1 MIYLLGG
8 YMWLYVHRPFE
19 IWPILGAL
27 QVERGY
33 MLLMLVAWA
42 VYPYKG
48 LSWNRAFIGMI
59 AFSLALLGSWL
70 SSPYGGSKG
79 SLDAMDTYFKVLVF
93 FCVVV
98 TTVRTEKDL
107 RLLVLL
113 FLAANA
119 LYMGHSLREWFA
131 GRYESRMGVS
141 RMIGVDITWRDP
153 NAFAAT
159 LLFTLPLLVPFW
171 LEKPRRIPRWVILGY
186 ALACCFCISRTASRA
201 GFVGLL
207 AFLALLYVG
216 GSRRKLG
223 AIVTCG
229 VVGSVLLGLAVMFG
243 PEDLVSRYGSLLF
256 PEWAPPNAEESAAG
270 RLIGFQEGIRVWLQS
285 PLFGHGPAT
294 FAISTERGGQA
305 HNLIGQV
312 LSETGL
318 AGALGLLTLIACFFL
333 NWAEARRL
341 VGAEGSGPTD
351 DFAYQVVRALSY
363 CIVLMVL
370 MGWSGHNLFRYNW
383 QWFAAFQAIAV
394 CCIRRRVPA
403 RAPARAYAAPRV
415 AWQG

>member
-19 IWPILGAL
+19 VWPALGAIQL
-27 QVERGY
+27 ERGY
-33 MLLMLVAWA
+33 MLLMLLAWA
-42 VYPYKG
+42 VNPYKT
-48 LSWNRAFIGMI
+48 LAWNRNVLGVA
-59 AFSLALLGSWL
+59 AFSVALLGAWL
-70 SSPYGGSKG
+70 TSPYAATKG
-79 SLDAMDTYFKVLVF
+79 SLDAMETYFKVLVF
-93 FCVVV
+93 FVIVV
-98 TTVRTEKDL
+98 TSVRTEKDL
-107 RLLVLL
+107 RLLVLM

-119 LYMGHSLREWFA
+119 LYMAHSLREWFA

-141 RMIGVDITWRDP
+141 RMIGIDMTWRDP
-153 NAFAAT
+153 NAFAST

-171 LEKPRRIPRWVILGY
+171 LEQPRRIPRWLIVAY

-201 GFVGLL
+201 GFVGLVAL
-207 AFLALLYVG
+207 IGLLYVG

-223 AIVTCG
+223 ALVTCAVAG
-229 VVGSVLLGLAVMFG
+229 TALLGLALMFG
-243 PEDLVSRYGSLLF
+243 PEDLVTRYMTLIDENVGQR
-256 PEWAPPNAEESAAG
+256 NAHESAAG
-270 RLIGFQEGIRVWLQS
+270 RMIGFQEGIRVWLES

-318 AGALGLLTLIACFFL
+318 AGALGLLTLIVCFFL

-341 VGAEGSGPTD
+341 VRAEGMGPPG
-351 DFAYQVVRALSY
+351 DFSYQVVRALSY
-363 CIVLMVL
+363 TIVLMVL

-383 QWFAAFQAIAV
+383 QWFAAFQAIAM
-394 CCIRRRVPA
+394 CGIRSRTALA
-403 RAPARAYAAPRV
+403 RQPSAYAPYRL